1 MVFEW
6 INSDLLEPWV
16 TFETARS
23 GGPGGQNVNKVETK
37 VRGSLDLAGCTC
49 FSSLQK
55 ELMKKNNVF
64 QKRLDSRGNLVVTS
78 QKHRT
83 QLQNRMEVLKK
94 MCQLLAAA
102 LTIEPVRKTTKVPFS
117 QKVKRL
123 KSKKQHSQ
131 KKFLRGGKNI
141 FNEDG

>member
-1 MVFEW
+1 MAFEW

-55 ELMKKNNVF
+55 ELMKNLEFLTLPAN
-64 QKRLDSRGNLVVTS
+64 LDKENPTIASAIAHWIEAVNALATA
-78 QKHRT
+78 HN
-83 QLQNRMEVLKK
+83 QLK
-94 MCQLLAAA
+94 MLAI
-102 LTIEPVRKTTKVPFS
+102 LTHEESTKV
-117 QKVKRL
+117 K
-123 KSKKQHSQ
+123 
-131 KKFLRGGKNI
+131 
-141 FNEDG
+141 

>member
-1 MVFEW
+1 
-6 INSDLLEPWV
+6 
-16 TFETARS
+16 
-23 GGPGGQNVNKVETK
+23 
-37 VRGSLDLAGCTC
+37 
-49 FSSLQK
+49 
-55 ELMKKNNVF
+55 MKKNIVF

-78 QKHRT
+78 QQHRT

-94 MCQLLAAA
+94 MCHLLAAA
-102 LTIEPVRKTTKVPFS
+102 LVLEPVRKATKVPFS